1 MEARRLLL
9 VPGSSC
15 PALRSEGMILG
26 GEGGFQQPLGSRQTC
41 PLQGHP
47 PDPKPT
53 QGSHSTPAHTEASL
67 TQVLRPGHPQD
78 GAANALNTS
87 GSGFQS
93 PSLRPQAGAYSPGPA
108 GHEPVKQT
116 KVCVSPQHEHTI
128 GTMCAHICTRTHTLS
143 SSPLSINLLRNIIM
157 PTLEIRKQA

>member
-1 MEARRLLL
+1 MCDPQSHFAHEVMRPVKLGDCSWS
-9 VPGSSC
+9 PGSSC

-26 GEGGFQQPLGSRQTC
+26 GEGVFQQPQGSRQTC
-41 PLQGHP
+41 SLQGHP
-47 PDPKPT
+47 PDPKAT

-108 GHEPVKQT
+108 GHELVKQT
-116 KVCVSPQHEHTI
+116 KVCCVT
-128 GTMCAHICTRTHTLS
+128 TA
-143 SSPLSINLLRNIIM
+143 
-157 PTLEIRKQA
+157 